1 MIQEG
6 VILLRVKHF
15 QEGAG
20 RVAVYSLTDLVHFV
34 DEDQWVLDTDAL
46 ECLDDLPRQGSVV
59 KRTLARTSPRNSFTT
74 HPT

>member
-20 RVAVYSLTDLVHFV
+20 RVAVYSLTDLVDLV

-46 ECLDDLPRQGSVV
+46 ECLDDLPRQCSVV
-59 KRTLARTSPRNSFTT
+59 KRTSAQASPRNRFTT